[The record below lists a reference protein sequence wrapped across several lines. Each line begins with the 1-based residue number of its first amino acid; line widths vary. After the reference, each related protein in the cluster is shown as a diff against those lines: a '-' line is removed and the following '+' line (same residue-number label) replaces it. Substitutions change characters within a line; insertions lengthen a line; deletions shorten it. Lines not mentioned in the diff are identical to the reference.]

1 MNLSI
6 RNLPFLCLF
15 GLVVISACKK
25 QDYTSV
31 EALDDE
37 NIAAY
42 IQANNLNME
51 PLGTTGMFYQIIEE
65 GKGSDLTY
73 TKSYPIVYTKKS
85 LDGTYSVADTF
96 ASASRYMD
104 FLGYFLG
111 ETNQGSVIANIP
123 AYQQILEKD
132 NGLKMA
138 LRTVLKK
145 SDGKIRILV
154 PSRLFTDSRN
164 GNADLGIPPNASMDY
179 EIRVLDSASVPA
191 YDDVSIKTYMQKNSL
206 TDFQR
211 TEDGVYYKITEQG
224 EGSAITVDSVL
235 NVNLTVRLLNGTE
248 TKSPDSTDFPVA
260 YWNRVNAW
268 KTVLPNLKKGG
279 TVTIISPSAQA
290 YGFSSSSE
298 GFGGSSAVVIP
309 PFSSVYYELKLND
322 KK

>member
-1 MNLSI
+1 M
-6 RNLPFLCLF
+6 
-15 GLVVISACKK
+15 VVITACKK
-25 QDYTSV
+25 QDYTSI

-42 IQANNLNME
+42 IKANNLNME
-51 PLGTTGMFYQIIEE
+51 PLGTTGMFYQVLEE
-65 GKGSDLTY
+65 GKGRELKY
-73 TKSYPIVYTKKS
+73 TESYPIVYTKRS
-85 LDGTYSVADTF
+85 LDGTYSLADTF
-96 ASASRYMD
+96 ATASRYMD

-123 AYQQILEKD
+123 DYQKILEKD
-132 NGLKMA
+132 DGLKMA
-138 LRTVLKK
+138 LRTALKK
-145 SDGKIRILV
+145 ANGKIRILV
-154 PSRLFTDSRN
+154 PSRLFSDSRN

-191 YDDVSIKTYMQKNSL
+191 YEDVSIKAYMQRNSL

-211 TEDGVYYKITEQG
+211 TAEGVYYKITQQG
-224 EGSAITVDSVL
+224 EGSAITVDSAL

-248 TKSPDSTDFPVA
+248 SKSPDSTDFPVA

-290 YGFSSSSE
+290 YGLSSSSE
-298 GFGGSSAVVIP
+298 GFGGSSGVVIP
-309 PFSSVYYELKLND
+309 PFSSIYYELKLND

>member
-15 GLVVISACKK
+15 GLVVIAACKK

-73 TKSYPIVYTKKS
+73 TKSYPIIYTKKS
-85 LDGTYSVADTF
+85 LDGSYSVADTF

-111 ETNQGSVIANIP
+111 ETNQGSVVANIP
-123 AYQQILEKD
+123 GYQQILEKD

-145 SDGKIRILV
+145 ANGKIRILV
-154 PSRLFTDSRN
+154 PSRLFNDSRN

-179 EIRVLDSASVPA
+179 EIRVLDSASIPA
-191 YDDVSIKTYMQKNSL
+191 YEDLAIRKRIQVLGLNLSDYQKTE
-206 TDFQR
+206 T
-211 TEDGVYYKITEQG
+211 GIYYNISKLG
-224 EGSAITVDSVL
+224 EGTPITVDS
-235 NVNLTVRLLNGTE
+235 TVTAVYKGYLLNGTE
-248 TKSPDSTDFPVA
+248 FDQSDSVNFTPKSLVK
-260 YWNRVNAW
+260 AW
-268 KTVLPNLKKGG
+268 QEILPKIRKGG
-279 TVTIISPSAQA
+279 AVHFFSPPTMAYGISSSGPTPFGSLEFNVTI
-290 YGFSSSSE
+290 
-298 GFGGSSAVVIP
+298 
-309 PFSSVYYELKLND
+309 KDN
-322 KK
+322 